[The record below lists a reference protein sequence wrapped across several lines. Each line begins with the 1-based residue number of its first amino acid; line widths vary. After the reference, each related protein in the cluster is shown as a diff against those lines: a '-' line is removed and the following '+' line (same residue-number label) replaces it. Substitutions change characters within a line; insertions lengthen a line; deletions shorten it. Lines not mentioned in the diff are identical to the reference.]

1 MFVSLSSSARED
13 QHCGIGLTERVDW
26 IVRTTQSLPQK
37 VGVSIETLRD
47 PVAESLIGREFMVYS
62 IIPKQL
68 DRYRG
73 RFRIV

>member
-13 QHCGIGLTERVDW
+13 QHCGIGLT
-26 IVRTTQSLPQK
+26 
-37 VGVSIETLRD
+37 
-47 PVAESLIGREFMVYS
+47 ESLIGREFMVYS